1 MSTTPQW
8 LAPRFLF
15 VMYCNVRLP
24 HNRGNSHLGERP
36 SSNTPHSAAWV
47 LEYKIARY
55 SGWYFLKRRRR
66 LEGSWRAR
74 MTLCYQCLD
83 YGLKPGTR
91 NMPCDFQGQCQIV
104 WCHFSGLKPVNR
116 QVHLNQCPDS
126 PVNWM
131 IGFRSTCG
139 VQLVFGASC
148 IGIWKVICNLSSAQK
163 KKNIW
168 KTGCHSLCTNGF
180 HSLLVSRSSWA
191 NENYLMIPR
200 IHPDQDPKCSKTWRH
215 FWQPI
220 PVYKKRVSCDPTPG
234 DKKKVTLI

>member
-104 WCHFSGLKPVNR
+104 WCHFSGLKPANR

-163 KKNIW
+163 KKTYEKQAVIPYAQTVFIVFWCLDLHGQTKTIW
-168 KTGCHSLCTNGF
+168 WSQGSIRIRIQNVPRHGATFGSPSPFIKKGCPVIP
-180 HSLLVSRSSWA
+180 LLA
-191 NENYLMIPR
+191 
-200 IHPDQDPKCSKTWRH
+200 T
-215 FWQPI
+215 
-220 PVYKKRVSCDPTPG
+220 
-234 DKKKVTLI
+234 KKKSL